1 MAGVLKSFQFPL
13 DLYADDVRDIVGTCI
28 ERYGER
34 EWKIITLT
42 NEIHGHLGIYSTLGG
57 KMGLYAME
65 LLQADHS
72 ISVLSYAGDV
82 PPVSC
87 FNDGLQVSTGA
98 SLGHGLISISD
109 EAEKRAEAVFAC
121 GQKSVRL
128 KLKPEYE
135 NAVIA
140 DIKRGVALYGNT
152 PEYWLY
158 VRSLALDYWRNWDR
172 KEIFAIVNPVFV
184 E

>member
-13 DLYADDVRDIVGTCI
+13 DFYADDVRDIVGTCL
-28 ERYGER
+28 ERYGEQ

-42 NEIHGHLGIYSTLGG
+42 NEIHGHLGIYSTLGA

-72 ISVLSYAGDV
+72 LSVLSYAGTV

-98 SLGHGLISISD
+98 SLGHGLIGISD
-109 EAEKRAEAVFAC
+109 EAEKRAEAVFTC
-121 GQKSVRL
+121 GSKSVRL
-128 KLKPEYE
+128 RLKPQYE
-135 NAVIA
+135 NTVIA
-140 DIKRGVALYGNT
+140 DIEESAALYGNSVD
-152 PEYWLY
+152 YWRH
-158 VRSLALDYWRNWDR
+158 VRSLALTYWRDWDR
-172 KEIFAIVNPVFV
+172 KEIFTKL
-184 E
+184 